1 VSARMTISN
10 PRLICLHMLAI
21 SLFCALIYSNS
32 FETPFFFDDVM
43 QIEDK
48 AKIRDLGN
56 YFSPKIAGLKRPFVE
71 LTFAVNYKLGRLNS
85 FGYHLVN
92 VVIHII
98 NALLAYLLAVTIFRQ
113 MPSSNLGEDANR
125 AREGLQIEG
134 ERSKLEG
141 EGRKARTCFQSAI
154 GNRQST
160 IFVMSLFT
168 ALIFAAHPIQTQ
180 AVTYTVQ
187 RYTSLAA
194 LFYMTSVFLYI
205 KGRLRQQGRV
215 GAVFRGS
222 LEVDGGEKGAGI
234 GESMEERRSQTAA
247 GTRDLS
253 VRAYIYFAL
262 SFICGILGF
271 LSKENV
277 ASLPAAILLVEF
289 FLFDRT
295 WERWKRK
302 LIWLLP
308 AFVSLGVFI
317 LYVSGAFRGHF
328 DFGSLLEDVSK
339 FSKETENISRW
350 NYLCTQFNVI
360 VIYVRLLFFPF
371 GQNVDYMYPF
381 KSGFFDGWTPL
392 AFLFVAGIVFAG
404 VWCFKKRPIIS
415 LGIFWFLITLSVE
428 SSIIPIRDALFE
440 HRLYLPMF
448 GFALVTACLVF
459 CFLPIKRFWR
469 LVIAAAVIMGLGCA
483 TYLRNEVYHDRVS
496 LWSDVVSKSAENHRA
511 LYNLANALR
520 DQGRLEDAIESYEK
534 SLTIKPNYVE
544 AHDNLGVVLMESGRL
559 DDAIGHFGKALNAR
573 PLDAMLHCNLG
584 TALMRKGRLKEA
596 VGHYEKALRRKPTL
610 VEARNNLGIA
620 YARQGNLE
628 EAAHHFSEALR
639 VEPGNSEIHKNLGFA
654 LMLRGDMD
662 GSVVHLSEAVRLK
675 PDFAEAH
682 DLLGRALTR
691 RGDYERAIRHFERA
705 LEIQPE
711 LRTARQGLAEAVM
724 LNRRK
729 HFQ

>member
-1 VSARMTISN
+1 VSGRMTINN

-21 SLFCALIYSNS
+21 GLFSVLIYINS

-48 AKIRDLGN
+48 TKIRDLGN
-56 YFSPKIAGLKRPFVE
+56 YFSPKIVGLKRPFVE
-71 LTFAVNYKLGRLNS
+71 LTFAVNYRLGKVNS

-98 NALLAYLLAVTIFRQ
+98 NGLLAYLLALTIFQ
-113 MPSSNLGEDANR
+113 QIPLPNPGEDANG
-125 AREGLQIEG
+125 AREGLQVEAERQKPKG
-134 ERSKLEG
+134 EE
-141 EGRKARTCFQSAI
+141 RKVRTHFQSTI
-154 GNRQST
+154 DNRQST
-160 IFVMSLFT
+160 IFAMSLF
-168 ALIFAAHPIQTQ
+168 AAMIFVAHPIQTQ
-180 AVTYTVQ
+180 AVTYIVQ

-194 LFYMTSVFLYI
+194 MFYMAAVYLYI
-205 KGRLRQQGRV
+205 RGRLRQQERKSHD
-215 GAVFRGS
+215 AVS
-222 LEVDGGEKGAGI
+222 A
-234 GESMEERRSQTAA
+234 SMVS
-247 GTRDLS
+247 
-253 VRAYIYFAL
+253 AYVYFAF
-262 SFICGILGF
+262 SFVCGILGF
-271 LSKENV
+271 LSKENI

-295 WERWKRK
+295 WKGWRRK

-308 AFVSLGVFI
+308 AFGFLGVFI

-328 DFGSLLEDVSK
+328 DFGSLLEDISG
-339 FSKETENISRW
+339 FSRETGNISRW

-360 VIYVRLLFFPF
+360 FIYVRLLFFPF

-392 AFLFVAGIVFAG
+392 AFLFVTGIVFAG
-404 VWCFKKRPIIS
+404 VWSFKRRPIIS

-448 GFALVTACLVF
+448 GFALVIVCLVF

-483 TYLRNEVYHDRVS
+483 TSLRNEVYHDRVS
-496 LWSDVVSKSAENHRA
+496 LWSDVVSKSPQNYRA
-511 LYNLANALR
+511 LFNLGNALR
-520 DQGRLEDAIESYEK
+520 DQGRQEDAVRSYEK
-534 SLTIKPNYVE
+534 SLAIKPNYAE

-559 DDAIGHFGKALNAR
+559 DDAIEHLVKAVEIR
-573 PLDAMLHCNLG
+573 PLDAMAQCNLG
-584 TALMRKGRLKEA
+584 TALMRKGELKKA
-596 VGHYEKALRRKPTL
+596 TGHFVKALRRNPTL

-620 YARQGNLE
+620 YAQQGNLE
-628 EAAHHFSEALR
+628 EAARHFSEALR
-639 VEPGNSEIHKNLGFA
+639 VEPENYEIHKNLGFA

-675 PDFAEAH
+675 PDYAEAH